1 MMDFKAR
8 WSFSLL
14 YLTLIFAFVHLIY
27 TCIISHKLTL
37 GDQKVRFKKQP
48 QLPLRFSFNGTF
60 KILQVA
66 DMHYGNGAV
75 TRCRDVLESEFH
87 YCSDFNT
94 TRFLRRLIEAE
105 KPDFVAFTGDNIF
118 GTSATDAAE
127 SMFEAFGPVLESG
140 VPWAA
145 VLGNHDQESTMTRE
159 EMMSFISLMDYSV
172 SKTFPSAD
180 DNLESSSQNPVKRID
195 GFGNYDIRVW
205 GAAGSPFAN
214 SSVLNLYFLDSG
226 DRAVVDGI
234 RTYDWI
240 KQSQL
245 SWLRSVSKN
254 FQAATR

>member
-1 MMDFKAR
+1 
-8 WSFSLL
+8 
-14 YLTLIFAFVHLIY
+14 
-27 TCIISHKLTL
+27 
-37 GDQKVRFKKQP
+37 
-48 QLPLRFSFNGTF
+48 
-60 KILQVA
+60 
-66 DMHYGNGAV
+66 MHYGNGAV

-159 EMMSFISLMDYSV
+159 ELMSFISLMDYSL
-172 SKTFPSAD
+172 SKTFPSAH